1 MTQTASTAKLDPSD
15 VAGWAAQPFEALFAL
30 SLREVEDAQL
40 QALSRQFEHLRRE
53 VSALDTLATKEG
65 IDRIESFEQAA
76 PLLFDHRVYKS
87 YPLSLIEKRQF
98 DRLTTWLGRLT
109 RHDLSKIPLDGVRSV
124 DAWIERLDEHGMIIV
139 HSTGT
144 TGKLSFFPRSRD
156 EWPAWQD
163 SFFESTRAASGVD
176 RRTEV
181 LPTFYPSYRYGHT
194 TGTKMQRMFSEV
206 SAEGE
211 EGRHCLYEY
220 KRSSDLLSM
229 AARLRDAEELGE
241 LDTLDIDPELLEE
254 RAKLIEA
261 GRHREQD
268 LDGWFTKLMEDF
280 RGRRVRVTGV
290 TADIIQLALKGRER
304 GMKCEFAPGSVLFAG
319 GGMKGLR
326 DVPDDWEEVVK
337 DFYGIDRF
345 SSMYAMT
352 ENMAFPP
359 RCTAGYYHFFPYT
372 IPIILDPD
380 GNVLPRE
387 GAQTGRLGLF
397 DLLARS
403 YWGGIITGDRITM
416 HWDEDCECGWKG
428 PRVEPNIT
436 RFSELEGGD
445 DKISCA
451 GTEDV
456 YSEFM
461 DYVSR
466 I

>member
-1 MTQTASTAKLDPSD
+1 MSQTASTARLDPSD
-15 VAGWAAQPFEALFAL
+15 VAGWAAQPFETLFAL
-30 SLREVEDAQL
+30 SLPEVEEAQL
-40 QALSRQFEHLRRE
+40 QALAGQFERLRGE
-53 VSALDTLATKEG
+53 VSALGTLASKEG
-65 IDRIESFEQAA
+65 IERVESVEQAA

-87 YPLSLIEKRQF
+87 YPFSLIEKRQF
-98 DRLTTWLGRLT
+98 DRLTTWLRRLT
-109 RHDLSKIPLDGVRSV
+109 SHDLTAIPLDGVRSV
-124 DAWIERLDEHGMIIV
+124 DQWIERLDEHGMIII

-144 TGKLSFFPRSRD
+144 SGKLSFFPRSRD
-156 EWPAWQD
+156 EWPAWANA
-163 SFFESTRAASGVD
+163 FFESTRAASGVD
-176 RRTEV
+176 RRTER

-211 EGRHCLYEY
+211 EGRYCLYEY

-229 AARLRDAEELGE
+229 AARLREAEERGE
-241 LDTLDIDPELLEE
+241 LDQLDLDPELLEE

-261 GRHREQD
+261 GRHRDED
-268 LDGWFTKLMEDF
+268 LDRWFTKLSEEF
-280 RGRRVRVTGV
+280 RGQKVRVTGV
-290 TADIIQLALKGRER
+290 TADLIQLALKGRDR
-304 GMKCEFAPGSVLFAG
+304 GMRCEFAPGSVLFAG

-326 DVPDDWEEVVK
+326 DVPDDWEAVVK

-352 ENMAFPP
+352 ESMGFPP
-359 RCTAGYYHFFPYT
+359 LCTAGYYHFWPYT
-372 IPIILDPD
+372 IPIVLDPD

-387 GAQTGRLGLF
+387 GAQTGRLALF
-397 DLLARS
+397 DLLAQT

-416 HWDEDCECGWKG
+416 HWDEECPCGWKG
-428 PRVEPNIT
+428 PRIEPSIA
-436 RFSELEGGD
+436 RFSQLEGGD